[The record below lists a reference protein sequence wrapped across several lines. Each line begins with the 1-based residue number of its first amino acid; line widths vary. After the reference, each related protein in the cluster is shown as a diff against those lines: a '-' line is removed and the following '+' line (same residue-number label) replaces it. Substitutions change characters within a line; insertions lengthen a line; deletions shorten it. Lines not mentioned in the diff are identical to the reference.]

1 MICLYL
7 SGKVGRFLSGNM
19 TKHEIRK
26 EIKAKRAML
35 GEAYIKN
42 NSTAIF
48 KKKRKCQN
56 LKKIMIFLFM

>member
-26 EIKAKRAML
+26 EIKAKRAKL

-42 NSTAIF
+42 NSASI
-48 KKKRKCQN
+48 
-56 LKKIMIFLFM
+56 LKKIK